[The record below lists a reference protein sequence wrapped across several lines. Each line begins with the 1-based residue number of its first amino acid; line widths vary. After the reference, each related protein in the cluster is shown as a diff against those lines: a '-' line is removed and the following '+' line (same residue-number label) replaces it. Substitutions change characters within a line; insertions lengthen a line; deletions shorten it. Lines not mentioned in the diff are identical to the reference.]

1 VRRRLVLAIALVAAA
16 SVALFGLPLAVLV
29 QRVYTDE
36 ELLRLQRDTVAA
48 TRRID
53 VAPTAADP
61 IELPPSRDELA
72 VYDRAGRRIAGRG
85 PARGDGVVRRALRSA
100 RPSDGEAPRRLI
112 AAVPL
117 VVDERLTGA
126 VRASRSAEGVTRITR
141 RAWLGLLLLAT
152 VVVLLAGIAAAVI
165 GRRIVAPLERVAAA
179 ARRLG
184 DGDFAARAP
193 RAGVSELDAVAGALD
208 ASAERLGELVARER
222 AFSADASHQLR
233 TPLAALRIELE
244 ALELRG
250 QGTPEL
256 TAALGQVDRL
266 EATVKTLLAV
276 ARDVPHD
283 REPVDLRG
291 VLQTLEGIWRGPLAA
306 TGRPLRILFEATA
319 AVGGASGAV
328 VQETLGVLL
337 ENATLHGAGEVTVTV
352 RDTAG
357 WVAVDV
363 ADEGCGL
370 PADTE
375 DVFARR
381 SGTEA
386 GHGIGLALARSLA
399 HAEGGQLVVSRASPE
414 PVLTLLLP
422 AAEPAEGQPA

>member
-36 ELLRLQRDTVAA
+36 DLLRLQRDTVAA
-48 TRRID
+48 TRRVD
-53 VAPTAADP
+53 VAPTGADP
-61 IELPPSRDELA
+61 VELPRSADALA
-72 VYDRAGRRIAGRG
+72 VYDRGGRRIAGRG
-85 PARGDGVVRRALRSA
+85 PARADEVVRRSLRSG
-100 RPSDGEAPRRLI
+100 RPSDAAATGRLI

-117 VVDERLTGA
+117 VVNERVTGA
-126 VRASRSAEGVTRITR
+126 VRASRSTAAVTRTTR
-141 RAWLGLLLLAT
+141 RAWLGLLVLAT
-152 VVVLLAGIAAAVI
+152 VVVLLAAVAAAVI
-165 GRRIVAPLERVAAA
+165 GRRIAAPLERVASA

-184 DGDFAARAP
+184 EGDFAARAP
-193 RAGVSELDAVAGALD
+193 RSGVSELDAVAGALD

-250 QGTPEL
+250 QRTPEL

-276 ARDVPHD
+276 ARDAPRD
-283 REPVDLRG
+283 RELVDLRE
-291 VLQTLEGIWRGPLAA
+291 VLRTLEGIWGGALAA
-306 TGRPLRILFEATA
+306 TGRPLRIVFETTA
-319 AVGGASGAV
+319 AAGGASGAV
-328 VQETLGVLL
+328 VRETLGVLL

-352 RDTAG
+352 RETGG
-357 WVAVDV
+357 WLAVDV

-370 PADTE
+370 PVDAG

-386 GHGIGLALARSLA
+386 EHGIGLALARSLA
-399 HAEGGQLVVSRASPE
+399 HAEGGQLVVSRAGPQ

-422 AAEPAEGQPA
+422 AAESAEGQPA

>member
-1 VRRRLVLAIALVAAA
+1 VLAIGLVAAA
-16 SVALFGLPLAVLV
+16 SVTLFGLPLAVLV
-29 QRVYTDE
+29 QRVYRNEDQ
-36 ELLRLQRDTVAA
+36 LRLQRDTVAA
-48 TRRID
+48 TRQID
-53 VAPTAADP
+53 VPPTRGDP
-61 IELPPSRDELA
+61 VELPPSSDELA
-72 VYDRAGRRIAGRG
+72 VYDLGGRRIAGRG
-85 PARGDGVVRRALRSA
+85 PATADDVVRRALRSD
-100 RPSDGEAPRRLI
+100 RPSDAAATRELL

-117 VVDERLTGA
+117 VGDERVSGA
-126 VRASRSAEGVTRITR
+126 VRASRSAEAVTRFTR
-141 RAWLGLLLLAT
+141 RAWLGLLVLAI
-152 VVVLLAGIAAAVI
+152 VVVSLAAVAAAVI
-165 GRRIVAPLERVAAA
+165 GRRVAAPLERVAAA

-193 RAGVSELDAVAGALD
+193 RAGVRELDAVAGALD

-250 QGTPEL
+250 QRTPEL

-276 ARDVPHD
+276 ARDAPRD

-291 VLQTLEGIWRGPLAA
+291 VLGTLEGTWRGALAA
-306 TGRPLRILFEATA
+306 TGRPLRIVFEAT
-319 AVGGASGAV
+319 VPVVGASGAV

-352 RDTAG
+352 RDTRG

-363 ADEGCGL
+363 ADEGRGL
-370 PADTE
+370 PVDAE
-375 DVFARR
+375 DIFVRR
-381 SGTEA
+381 SGTVA

-399 HAEGGQLVVSRASPE
+399 HAEGGQLVVSRVRPE

-422 AAEPAEGQPA
+422 AAGSAEVEPV